1 MAKKPAVNDG
11 AAANGAAAGAAGSAV
26 IDEVA
31 KSVVAS
37 TRTRRGQALHEA
49 PDEVIDIKALNANT
63 FEGDEDEAP
72 AKGKK
77 GGKAKGKT
85 VEKNDTEEGEAA
97 AEEFDELE
105 ALAREATG
113 EDAEAAIE
121 PEPAE
126 GDEEAVEGEEPPEGE
141 EPAAR
146 PKPEIKPPEVLEAEK
161 KVKNWKW
168 ALDEKGEVS
177 LPKLVTHLEKTV
189 EPAYVWAVN
198 VDKMMGE
205 NEDFRAAYWTAL
217 EAKGQLTDEDAK
229 KALAAYRDKQA
240 KNKPA
245 KQMTEQEF
253 QAERRRLIN
262 MGKEDEAIDLSTEY
276 RLGPK
281 LAAIEKMNRDA
292 EDKRQREI
300 ADQQERLTK
309 AQRDAAAK
317 KEVETLAAKMPS
329 MMGVDAQGNGFFKH
343 EGFKAK
349 MTAIFGDEPPSVE
362 ELAYVALRRLKLTK
376 PKPAKAKVASRPSR
390 QAPASLR
397 NGGGKRGDLHMA
409 AMESYMDEANQ

>member
-1 MAKKPAVNDG
+1 MAKKPAVNG
-11 AAANGAAAGAAGSAV
+11 AAANGAAAGAAV

-31 KSVVAS
+31 KSVVAG
-37 TRTRRGQALHEA
+37 RTRRGQALHEA

-77 GGKAKGKT
+77 GGKAKAKT
-85 VEKNDTEEGEAA
+85 VEKTDTEEGEAA
-97 AEEFDELE
+97 AEVVDELE
-105 ALAREATG
+105 ALAREVTG

-126 GDEEAVEGEEPPEGE
+126 GDEELVEGEEPPEGE
-141 EPAAR
+141 EPKAL

-217 EAKGQLTDEDAK
+217 EAKGQLTDEEAK

-240 KNKPA
+240 KNAPVR
-245 KQMTEQEF
+245 QMTEEQFKTEY
-253 QAERRRLIN
+253 RRLWN
-262 MGKEDEAIDLSTEY
+262 MGKEDEALDLRDQY
-276 RLGPK
+276 KLGPK
-281 LAAIEKMNRDA
+281 LAAIEKANRDA
-292 EDKRQREI
+292 EDKRQKE
-300 ADQQERLTK
+300 ASDALERQSK

-343 EGFKAK
+343 DGFRAK
-349 MTAIFGDEPPSVE
+349 MQEIFNDKPPTVE
-362 ELAYVALRRLKLTK
+362 ELARLALHRLSLTK

-409 AMESYMDEANQ
+409 EMESYMDEANQ